1 MVFFFL
7 FKYPGLF
14 YNDERCIKNV
24 LDFIEIEQSDS
35 TKLIENFSVERNL
48 NIITAY
54 FFFNQTEVNL

>member
-1 MVFFFL
+1 MVFFFS
-7 FKYPGLF
+7 FKYQGLS

-24 LDFIEIEQSDS
+24 LDFIEIEQSDI

-54 FFFNQTEVNL
+54 LFFSTKQK